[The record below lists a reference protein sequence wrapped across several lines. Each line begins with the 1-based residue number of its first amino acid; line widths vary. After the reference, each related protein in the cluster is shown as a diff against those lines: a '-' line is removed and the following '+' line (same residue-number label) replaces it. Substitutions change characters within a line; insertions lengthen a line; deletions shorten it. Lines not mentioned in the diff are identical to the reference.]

1 LDSAIDQWCAHPIAR
16 DGRKPISGREKGN
29 QARGDE
35 SSWCVLDARPKKM
48 KMGEQARA
56 NDCAEAMKNQSN
68 IHCLGERAEKYGRLL
83 LEKNGEEKTTQAQS
97 ENRIDLL
104 ILDETN
110 RANRQR
116 KLRTNSSSQLR
127 SEHE

>member
-1 LDSAIDQWCAHPIAR
+1 MGATKENTGGSSNGENAWADSI
-16 DGRKPISGREKGN
+16 ET
-29 QARGDE
+29 DE
-35 SSWCVLDARPKKM
+35 TASRKKM
-48 KMGEQARA
+48 PCAGLLGGTSREIRA
-56 NDCAEAMKNQSN
+56 
-68 IHCLGERAEKYGRLL
+68 LL
-83 LEKNGEEKTTQAQS
+83 LEKNGEEKSGQAQS
-97 ENRIDLL
+97 ENRMDLL

>member
-1 LDSAIDQWCAHPIAR
+1 MKQRPEKRCLAR
-16 DGRKPISGREKGN
+16 
-29 QARGDE
+29 
-35 SSWCVLDARPKKM
+35 VY
-48 KMGEQARA
+48 
-56 NDCAEAMKNQSN
+56 
-68 IHCLGERAEKYGRLL
+68 LGERAEKYGHLL
-83 LEKNGEEKTTQAQS
+83 LEKNGEEKSGQAQS
-97 ENRIDLL
+97 ENRMDLL

>member
-1 LDSAIDQWCAHPIAR
+1 
-16 DGRKPISGREKGN
+16 
-29 QARGDE
+29 
-35 SSWCVLDARPKKM
+35 
-48 KMGEQARA
+48 
-56 NDCAEAMKNQSN
+56 MKNQSN

-83 LEKNGEEKTTQAQS
+83 LEKNGEEKTAQAQS